1 MVTPVY
7 EKNASVEIQRLYT
20 QIKGAV
26 GLTSLPMF
34 FAYLGAFPDYLN
46 YITNQI
52 VRNLNN
58 PQFLTLC
65 GETKHKIKN
74 KLDIYAPKTNEIDQW
89 LGRYKNS
96 PAFYNFQNDLAHI
109 FLTNIKLVFIFLSL
123 REALKGWAVAAKKL
137 PATYQQTDRTVSTN
151 SVKEDL
157 VFGGFETTHETVYK
171 QDIINTNKTGSLSVR
186 GNFALERDLLPNYL
200 KLCRNEFTLILKTN
214 EFWQMRVRVEELFL
228 HDLAILPD
236 LIFSPINI
244 VLKLTEKYPDFP
256 DLLYLLSEHFPTYAM
271 QRMLF
276 SGFMLSG

>member
-7 EKNASVEIQRLYT
+7 ENDASAETQRLYT
-20 QIKGAV
+20 QIKNAV
-26 GLTSLPMF
+26 GLTSLPLF

-52 VRNLNN
+52 VRNLNSA
-58 PQFLTLC
+58 QFLTLC
-65 GETKHKIKN
+65 GETKSKIKN
-74 KLDIYAPKTNEIDQW
+74 QLDIYAPKTDEIDQW
-89 LGRYKNS
+89 LRRYKNS
-96 PAFYNFQNDLAHI
+96 PAFYNFQNDLTHI

-137 PATYQQTDRTVSTN
+137 PSTSKQTGSTVNASIEN
-151 SVKEDL
+151 EDL
-157 VFGGFETTHETVYK
+157 VFEGFDTTSGPVPK
-171 QDIINTNKTGSLSVR
+171 QNLTNTDQSATLSVR
-186 GNFALERDLLPNYL
+186 GDFAMERDLLPNYL
-200 KLCRNEFTLILKTN
+200 KLCRNEFTFILKTN

-228 HDLAILPD
+228 HDLAVLPD

-244 VLKLTEKYPDFP
+244 VLKLTEKYRDFP

-276 SGFMLSG
+276 SGFMLN